1 MDILLLQKPSK
12 ASEGKGHL
20 KALEKRID
28 LWSNWKLYELLFR
41 GETIQSRLHHIT
53 TPKSIG
59 EFSIRFAAAAAAAAA
74 DDDDDDDELF
84 FCYDW
89 PTKGV

>member
-59 EFSIRFAAAAAAAAA
+59 EFSIRFAAAAAAADD